1 MFRKSKKSQPREPS
15 YVDKAT
21 LRRIANKSIEINT
34 FDIEYRNNF
43 EASEL
48 QEIFEYIDINTA
60 ISTLVRGVTSR
71 ELIFTSETAL
81 KNDNEEKI
89 LLEEGQK
96 RLNNIKGKIN
106 FLKELAKTPFL
117 KITVHEIIYNEQFEI
132 ERMDFIPRELIKY
145 DKDKKEFYI
154 QSKMLEKIYL
164 NNPMKWHV
172 AVYNDDVTKP
182 YGETLLNPI
191 LKTYEE
197 IKYIK
202 GKMNGIIE
210 KYGGTIMMFGFP
222 TSLTDEEVARAAS
235 DLRAMQSD
243 SYIAVPSDS
252 GSIKDSI
259 QLIRL
264 SDLNVEI
271 HTLLMEKLERKI
283 FQNILGSTLTVSDGS
298 ASGKGTQ
305 ALGTIHQEEKEKIE
319 DEIALFVREELD
331 KLVDIDGSIHGY
343 DPNQYYIEINR
354 QQDRKKELEIKNLEQ
369 DEMNK
374 KADQIVKLSQ
384 AGYEIDE
391 TELQEVFGYKSIK
404 KKEVR
409 EIPGNP
415 FTEFSKKNTEDS
427 NKKTIEYTDRL
438 RKRIIPGISKKIKDQ
453 IKNIQSIEDI
463 QNINTGTEEH
473 KNALILSE
481 LWGQYLTIK
490 DRSKVAEF
498 KKKSEFA
505 FYSEID
511 LQDIFNMTFN
521 EAINWLLDREPTMYD
536 QIQKVTEK
544 YRAEYFW
551 IKRST
556 DLETTKIIYAELLK
570 NLELGQTFEDFKKN
584 LDLDNIGLG
593 EDGYYLRQV
602 FDQTVI
608 NAQAVGQWS
617 QLQEGMQYGFIYGL
631 YDAILDGR
639 ETDLCR
645 MLDGKIYRL
654 DSPFWQKHY
663 PPNHFKCRSRVT
675 ALSEEDME
683 NYGYSVEI
691 GIPDRE
697 PQKGFINN
705 IGENHIKEIK
715 RYVNQKEKEVEVIYE
730 KVINYENKA

>member
-1 MFRKSKKSQPREPS
+1 MFRKSKKSQQGEPS
-15 YVDKAT
+15 NVNKVA
-21 LRRIANKSIEINT
+21 LKNIARNMIEISSYE
-34 FDIEYRNNF
+34 IEYQSSY
-43 EASEL
+43 EVAEL
-48 QEIFEYIDINTA
+48 QEILEYIDINTA
-60 ISTLVRGVTSR
+60 VSTLVRGVTSR
-71 ELIFTSETAL
+71 ELIFTSEGNL
-81 KNDNEEKI
+81 GEKGI
-89 LLEEGQK
+89 IEEGQK
-96 RLNNIKGKIN
+96 RFNNIKGKVN
-106 FLKELAKTPFL
+106 FIKELAKTPFL
-117 KITVHEIIYNEQFEI
+117 KVTVHEVIYNEQFEI
-132 ERMDFIPRELIKY
+132 ERLDFIPRELIRY

-154 QSKMLEKIYL
+154 KSKQLEKIYL

-172 AVYNDDVTKP
+172 AIYNEDVTKP
-182 YGETLLNPI
+182 YGETLLKPI
-191 LKTYEE
+191 LKTFEE

-202 GKMNGIIE
+202 NKMNGIIE
-210 KYGGTIMMFGFP
+210 KYGGVITIFGFDP
-222 TSLTDEEVARAAS
+222 DLKDADIDKVAEEMKKMAGGNFIGAPA
-235 DLRAMQSD
+235 
-243 SYIAVPSDS
+243 IN

-259 QLIRL
+259 QFIKL

-369 DEMNK
+369 DEVNK
-374 KADQIVKLSQ
+374 KADLIVKLSQ
-384 AGYEIDE
+384 AGYEIEDK
-391 TELQEVFGYKSIK
+391 ELQEVFGYKSIK
-404 KKEVR
+404 KKEAR
-409 EIPGNP
+409 EIPGSS
-415 FTEFSKKNTEDS
+415 FAEFSKKNVEDS
-427 NKKTIEYTDRL
+427 NKKTTEYTDRL
-438 RKRIIPGISKKIKDQ
+438 RKKIIPGISRKIKDQ
-453 IKNIQSIEDI
+453 IKNISSIEDI
-463 QNINTGTEEH
+463 QNIDTGTTDHE
-473 KNALILSE
+473 NSLILSE

-490 DRSKVAEF
+490 DRSKVAEY

-511 LQDIFNMTFN
+511 LQDIFDMTFN

-544 YRAEYFW
+544 YRADYFW

-584 LDLDNIGLG
+584 LDLDSMGLG

-608 NAQAVGQWS
+608 NAQAVGQWN

-654 DSPFWQKHY
+654 DSPFWQKYY

-675 ALSEEDME
+675 ALSEEDVE
-683 NYGYSVEI
+683 NYGYSVEMS
-691 GIPDRE
+691 IPDRE

-715 RYVNQKEKEVEVIYE
+715 RYVNQKEKEVKVIYE
-730 KVINYENKA
+730 KVVNYETKV